1 MEAVSDPRLGQDISG
16 LVGFMLYLSAQLLYK
31 YSQILHFVAVIGAPD
46 SLEKF
51 PVRNGPVGM
60 KRQIS
65 KQVELFRRKA
75 DHTAANYEFARL
87 KVDFNVVAGEPLLP
101 SFRS

>member
-1 MEAVSDPRLGQDISG
+1 MEAVSHPGLCQDVARFVGLRLYFST
-16 LVGFMLYLSAQLLYK
+16 QLLYK
-31 YSQILHFVAVIGAPD
+31 NSQILHFVAIIGAPD

-51 PVRNGPVGM
+51 PVRNGSVGM

-65 KQVELFRRKA
+65 KQVELFWREA
-75 DHTAANYEFARL
+75 DFTAADYEFPRL
-87 KVDFNVVAGEPLLP
+87 KVDFDVVEGEPLWP